1 MDSFRPVADVL
12 LPEIARTEAFFA
24 EFQVC
29 SLPKAVEKIIAKQI
43 EVLRSFSCFF
53 FFFFFV
59 LFFMLIFFELEKQ
72 SVGSSRLFECAFV
85 VLDFGSEKL

>member
-53 FFFFFV
+53 FFFFCFV
-59 LFFMLIFFELEKQ
+59 FYVNFFRIRKTIGRILAPL
-72 SVGSSRLFECAFV
+72 
-85 VLDFGSEKL
+85 